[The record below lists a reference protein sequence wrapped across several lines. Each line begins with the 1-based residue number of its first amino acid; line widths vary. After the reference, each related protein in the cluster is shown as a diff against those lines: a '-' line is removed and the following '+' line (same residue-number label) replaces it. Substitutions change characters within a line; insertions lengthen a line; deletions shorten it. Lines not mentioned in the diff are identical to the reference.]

1 MRLGGVGTLAAMALA
16 ALAGAACLYIAPSL
30 RGPVPVSQPS
40 IEARQPGVAAD
51 EPRTVALSMVGGGSF
66 APVAPVAAGVRGD
79 SLGRP
84 QPPAPEAS
92 RPALAALPNEQ
103 EGAAKAAT
111 DPDDDDDGDVTPTL
125 EGKSSRP
132 PGKRSFTILHI
143 GDSHTSADF
152 LTGELRRRLQARY
165 GRGAPGYIT
174 AGHPHIGVRTSS
186 LKITAS
192 AGWTYKSLQRPDAVS
207 AEFWLSGYNAVATA
221 AGETMTFASERP
233 ATFDTIE
240 IEVLRQP
247 GGGAIEVRLDG
258 VVETSYELKAAKLE
272 PVVIRLQPARAATE
286 KVREI
291 SITTKGQGTVSL
303 ASVAIYNRQS
313 GLTYNSVG
321 YVGAQVSLINK
332 FNSKLFA
339 NDLIRINPHIVVLAF
354 GTNEAFKESLDV
366 AEYAKS
372 YERVVT
378 KIKSILPRAAIVV
391 ISPPDHAEL
400 PAQCRK
406 DKAGQG
412 SCGREAKSA
421 NAANG
426 TANGAAGGSDCIW
439 RTPAKLNQIREV
451 QRDIA
456 KRHDLAYWN
465 WASIMPRECGP
476 HQWYTASPPLMAKDH
491 VHFTIEGYKKS
502 AEQFLN
508 TLIPVIEKVRVG
520 AYAVPNN

>member
-16 ALAGAACLYIAPSL
+16 AAAGAACLYIAPSL
-30 RGPVPVSQPS
+30 RGQVPVAKPS
-40 IEARQPGVAAD
+40 IEAVRQPDIAA
-51 EPRTVALSMVGGGSF
+51 EPRTVALSLVGGEGY
-66 APVAPVAAGVRGD
+66 APVAAGVRGD
-79 SLGRP
+79 ALARP
-84 QPPAPEAS
+84 GPRPAPEAG
-92 RPALAALPNEQ
+92 RPALAALPSEQ
-103 EGAAKAAT
+103 YGAATAAT
-111 DPDDDDDGDVTPTL
+111 DPDDDDGDVTPTL

-258 VVETSYELKAAKLE
+258 VVETSYELKSAKLE

-291 SITTKGQGTVSL
+291 LITTKGQGTVSL

-321 YVGAQVSLINK
+321 YVGAQVGLLNK

-339 NDLIRINPHIVVLAF
+339 NDLGRINPHIVVLAF

-366 AEYAKS
+366 TEYAKS

-406 DKAGQG
+406 DKDKAGQG

-421 NAANG
+421 NAAGG
-426 TANGAAGGSDCIW
+426 TANGVATASDCIW
-439 RTPAKLNQIREV
+439 RTPAKLSQIREV